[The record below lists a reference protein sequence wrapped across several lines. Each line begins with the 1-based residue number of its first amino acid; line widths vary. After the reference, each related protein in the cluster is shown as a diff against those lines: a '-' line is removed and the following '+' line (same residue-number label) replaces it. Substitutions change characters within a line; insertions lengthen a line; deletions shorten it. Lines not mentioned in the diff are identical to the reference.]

1 MFKFSKNSLKKLER
15 LHPNL
20 QNFFMELI
28 KISPYDFSITQG
40 IRTAEEQNKLYQQGR
55 TMPGKIVTNCD
66 GYKLKSNH
74 QTKSDGLGHAGDIAV
89 LINNK
94 ITWKEKYYKEVAMSA
109 RILMQKYNIEWGG
122 DWKNFKDLP
131 HFEYKGE

>member
-1 MFKFSKNSLKKLER
+1 MFKFSKKSLKKLEG

-20 QNFFMELI
+20 QKFFKELI

-40 IRTAEEQNKLYQQGR
+40 VRTAEEQNKLYQQGR
-55 TMPGKIVTNCD
+55 ITPGKIVTNCD
-66 GYKLKSNH
+66 GYKIKSNH
-74 QTKSDGLGHAGDIAV
+74 QTKDDGLGHAGDIAV
-89 LINNK
+89 LVNNK
-94 ITWKEKYYKEVAMSA
+94 ITWEEKYYKEVAMTA
-109 RILMQKYNIEWGG
+109 RILMQKYNVEWGG

>member
-1 MFKFSKNSLKKLER
+1 MFKFSKNSLKKLEG

-20 QNFFMELI
+20 QNFFRELI

-40 IRTAEEQNKLYQQGR
+40 VRTAEEQNKLYQQGR
-55 TMPGKIVTNCD
+55 IVPGKIVTNCD

-74 QTKSDGLGHAGDIAV
+74 QTKSDGFGHAGDIAV
-89 LINNK
+89 LVNNR
-94 ITWKEKYYKEVAMSA
+94 IIWEEKYYKEVAMAA

-122 DWKNFKDLP
+122 DWKSFKDLP
-131 HFEYKGE
+131 HFEYKGK

>member
-1 MFKFSKNSLKKLER
+1 MFKFSKKSLKKLEG

-55 TMPGKIVTNCD
+55 TTQGKIVTNCD
-66 GYKLKSNH
+66 GYKIKSNH
-74 QTKSDGLGHAGDIAV
+74 QIKSDGLGHAGDIAV

-94 ITWKEKYYKEVAMSA
+94 ITWNERYYKKVAVAA
-109 RILMQKYNIEWGG
+109 RILMQKYNIKWGG

>member
-1 MFKFSKNSLKKLER
+1 MFKFSKKSLKKLEG

-89 LINNK
+89 LVNNK
-94 ITWKEKYYKEVAMSA
+94 ITWEKKYYKEVAISA

-122 DWKNFKDLP
+122 DWKSFKDLP

>member
-55 TMPGKIVTNCD
+55 TVPGKIVTNCD

-89 LINNK
+89 LVNNK
-94 ITWKEKYYKEVAMSA
+94 ITWEEKYYKEVAMAA

>member
-1 MFKFSKNSLKKLER
+1 MYKFSKSSENRLKG
-15 LHPNL
+15 LHPKL
-20 QNFFMELI
+20 QEFFRELI

-40 IRTAEEQNKLYQQGR
+40 IRTAEEQNKLYRQGR
-55 TMPGKIVTNCD
+55 TVPGAIVTNCD
-66 GYKLKSNH
+66 GYKVKSNH
-74 QTKSDGLGHAGDIAV
+74 QVKADGLGYAGDIAV

-94 ITWKEKYYKEVAMSA
+94 ITWEERYYKEVARTG

-131 HFEYKGE
+131 HFEYKG

>member
-1 MFKFSKNSLKKLER
+1 MFKFSRNSEKKLQY

-20 QNFFMELI
+20 QKFFRELI

-40 IRTAEEQNKLYQQGR
+40 VRTAEEQNKLYQQGR
-55 TMPGKIVTNCD
+55 TVPGKIVTNCD
-66 GYKLKSNH
+66 GYKIKSNH
-74 QTKSDGLGHAGDIAV
+74 QIKDDGLGHAGDIAV

-94 ITWKEKYYKEVAMSA
+94 ITWEEKYYKEVAMSA
-109 RILMQKYNIEWGG
+109 RILMQKYNVEWGG
-122 DWKNFKDLP
+122 DWRNFKDLP

>member
-40 IRTAEEQNKLYQQGR
+40 VRIAEEQNKLYQQGR
-55 TMPGKIVTNCD
+55 TTPGKIVTNCD
-66 GYKLKSNH
+66 GYKIKSNH
-74 QTKSDGLGHAGDIAV
+74 QTKDDGLGHAGDIAV
-89 LINNK
+89 LVNNK
-94 ITWKEKYYKEVAMSA
+94 ITWEEKYYKEVAISA

-122 DWKNFKDLP
+122 DWKSFKDLP

>member
-1 MFKFSKNSLKKLER
+1 MFKFSKKSLKKLEG

-40 IRTAEEQNKLYQQGR
+40 IRTTAEQNKLYQQGR
-55 TMPGKIVTNCD
+55 TTPGKIVTNCD
-66 GYKLKSNH
+66 GYKLKSSH

-89 LINNK
+89 LVNNK
-94 ITWKEKYYKEVAMSA
+94 ITWSERYYKEVAMAA